1 MKLDPGPQL
10 TADEIAAIVWATGQ
24 TDWNAINCVAVIL
37 AESAG
42 YSWARPVV
50 SHNPASP
57 AYLSVDRGICQ
68 FNSYWF
74 SHIPDRVAY
83 DPLLAI
89 PAMVEFAGAEGRW
102 SLDFSL
108 WSAYANES
116 YIRHLGTARHAI
128 NRIRETNDLEP
139 V

>member
-1 MKLDPGPQL
+1 MNLDPGPLL
-10 TADEIAAIVWATGQ
+10 TADEIAQIAWNTGHD
-24 TDWNAINCVAVIL
+24 DWNAINCVAVIL
-37 AESAG
+37 AESGG

-74 SHIPDRVAY
+74 SHITDRVAY
-83 DPLLAI
+83 DPVRAI
-89 PAMVEFAGAEGRW
+89 PAMVDFASEDGRW

-108 WSAYANES
+108 WSAYSNES
-116 YIRHLGTARHAI
+116 YVRYLGTARQAI
-128 NRIRETNDLEP
+128 NRIRSTHRMAP

>member
-1 MKLDPGPQL
+1 MDLDPGPL
-10 TADEIAAIVWATGQ
+10 LSADEIALIVWNTGHQ
-24 TDWNAINCVAVIL
+24 DWNAINCVAVIL
-37 AESAG
+37 AESGG

-50 SHNPASP
+50 AHDPLSP

-74 SHIPDRVAY
+74 SHVPDRVAY
-83 DPLLAI
+83 DPQLAI
-89 PAMVEFAGAEGRW
+89 PAMVEFATEEGRW

-108 WSAYANES
+108 WTAYANRAFT
-116 YIRHLGTARHAI
+116 RHLGTARRAI
-128 NRIRETNDLEP
+128 NLIRKGHGLQP